1 MKLPAIRSRAPA
13 LHRRSWLWSV
23 FASFPLA
30 FLVAQSQQDAEPGAQ
45 ALNWVLPIFTDKEGY
60 RSLTARGSAIR
71 PISKD
76 VIAVTNLSLT
86 VFSGDA
92 TARVETV
99 LLAPDA
105 VFEPRENRARGE
117 KGLRVIRD
125 DLEATGT
132 HWTYDDARK
141 HVTLEGNVRIVFNAE
156 IKDLLK

>member
-1 MKLPAIRSRAPA
+1 MKLPAIRSRPPA
-13 LHRRSWLWSV
+13 LPPCFRWWLV
-23 FASFPLA
+23 FAAFPFA
-30 FLVAQSQQDAEPGAQ
+30 FVSGHSQPAAEAGAQ

-76 VIAVTNLSLT
+76 IIAVTDLSLT

-99 LLAPDA
+99 LLAPQA
-105 VFEPRENRARGE
+105 VFEPREQRARGD

-132 HWTYDDARK
+132 RWTYDDARK